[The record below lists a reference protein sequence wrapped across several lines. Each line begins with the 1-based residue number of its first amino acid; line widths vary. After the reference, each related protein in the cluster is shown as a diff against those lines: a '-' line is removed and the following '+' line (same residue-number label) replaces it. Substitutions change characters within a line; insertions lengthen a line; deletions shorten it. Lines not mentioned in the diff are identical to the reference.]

1 VVHVDNS
8 SDEDIELLNVGGSAE
23 INQDEDD
30 TPPTPTLSPL
40 MPRNKRQRV
49 EARDA
54 LPAVPQ
60 QLGTLDLITALRA
73 DTSFDGGIWSQAN
86 VQDQKF

>member
-1 VVHVDNS
+1 ML
-8 SDEDIELLNVGGSAE
+8 EDLPRSIKMKTTLPLLQHYLPSCPGTRDRG
-23 INQDEDD
+23 
-30 TPPTPTLSPL
+30 L
-40 MPRNKRQRV
+40 RQ
-49 EARDA
+49 ET

-86 VQDQKF
+86 VQDQKL